1 MAKTRSEIQAK
12 YDAKHRQTIT
22 INLHNDNDAD
32 IIDMLNSVESKQGY
46 IKKAI
51 RAYMES
57 TGSAPE
63 NTCSVSN
70 SPVPV
75 SFRDPYSDKI
85 ADAVGTWIDN
95 ATSVLTD
102 EKPYIIHDS
111 VPFSELMD
119 REKNK

>member
-51 RAYMES
+51 RAYMKSTES
-57 TGSAPE
+57 VPKS
-63 NTCSVSN
+63 SDS
-70 SPVPV
+70 VPV
-75 SFRDPYSDKI
+75 SFRDPYADKL
-85 ADAVGTWIDN
+85 ADAIGTWIDT

-102 EKPYIIHDS
+102 EKPYII
-111 VPFSELMD
+111 SESAPKS
-119 REKNK
+119 ESEEG

>member
-57 TGSAPE
+57 TGSVPE
-63 NTCSVSN
+63 NS
-70 SPVPV
+70 
-75 SFRDPYSDKI
+75 
-85 ADAVGTWIDN
+85 
-95 ATSVLTD
+95 
-102 EKPYIIHDS
+102 DS
-111 VPFSELMD
+111 VPKTESE
-119 REKNK
+119 EG